1 MPLPQNCC
9 RVLNR
14 ISALLTLYIP
24 DLFRSTMSF
33 GNENEYHMR
42 AVVGLGSDA
51 MLAISERYLLDGDEL
66 TEEISPFVIH
76 CIYQTAF
83 LYIQRMRAA
92 QDEALSKPLNVLKET
107 LRRLTWRWK
116 SAGKLSMIYENLYRL
131 TAIQEF
137 IFSS

>member
-1 MPLPQNCC
+1 
-9 RVLNR
+9 
-14 ISALLTLYIP
+14 
-24 DLFRSTMSF
+24 MSF

-92 QDEALSKPLNVLKET
+92 QDEALSKPLNILKET

-116 SAGKLSMIYENLYRL
+116 SAGKLSMIYGNLYRL

-137 IFSS
+137 ISSS